1 MGLSYHKSVKLFGN
15 TRLNISKNG
24 GIGISTGVKGARVSV
39 NKQGVRTSV
48 GGHGL
53 YYRKQESWKKK
64 SAGSKPDTQIP
75 LTAEEIK
82 SNPEALK
89 QYNQNTLNTVEGK
102 AFKWFV
108 VVMVLAIILG
118 ALTAT
123 VGFWILFV
131 IDCIVFLW
139 FTVSGVRRMLQ
150 YDKEGKMLFK
160 D

>member
-15 TRLNISKNG
+15 TRLNVSKNG
-24 GIGISTGVKGARVSV
+24 GVGISTGVKGARVSV
-39 NKQGVRTSV
+39 NKQGIRTSV
-48 GGHGL
+48 GGNGL
-53 YYRKQESWKKK
+53 YYRKQKSWEKKPAAAK
-64 SAGSKPDTQIP
+64 LKKQAP

-89 QYNQNTLNTVEGK
+89 QYNQNALNVVEGK
-102 AFKWFV
+102 AFKWYV
-108 VVMVLAIILG
+108 VVVVLAIILG

-123 VGFWILFV
+123 IGFWVLFV
-131 IDCIVFLW
+131 IDCVVFLW
-139 FTVSGVRRMLQ
+139 FTISGVRRMLR